1 MHAQKRAFVEAAAH
15 QPAVAVLRPQLNSL
29 RAKSATPKGLVQR
42 SALHTTWVGH
52 IGALRNLQMN
62 SDSEEEA
69 AGVLPE
75 AIGEAASEGDLET
88 VKAWLDG
95 GGALASRSV
104 NDLDVD
110 GWSLLLWAS
119 GGYDEILTE
128 EHVELARYL
137 VSRGARLDVASR
149 FSGSTALHYACSS
162 GGASPEYVSVL
173 VAAGAQVNA
182 EDEDGMRPLGRV
194 ALDTVPNEMHHVEIV
209 KILLRSGATLDFAL
223 GDESFDDALRDCRS
237 RHPVR
242 YGEHTTAIE
251 EIVASVRRHGSW
263 KAHCRAQH
271 RQILR
276 IRSLVARGRVKLDRP
291 RRWRPRGRDAR
302 QEGAL
307 NFLVRQGDNGIV
319 WTILSYWRETG

>member
-1 MHAQKRAFVEAAAH
+1 MC
-15 QPAVAVLRPQLNSL
+15 L
-29 RAKSATPKGLVQR
+29 
-42 SALHTTWVGH
+42 
-52 IGALRNLQMN
+52 IGTQRNLQMN

-128 EHVELARYL
+128 DHVTLARYL
-137 VSRGARLDVASR
+137 ISQGARLDVTSR

-182 EDEDGMRPLGRV
+182 EDNMGARPLVRV
-194 ALDTVPNEMHHVEIV
+194 TSDQVPDQMHHVEIV
-209 KILLRSGATLDFAL
+209 KILLRSGATLNSANGHVSL
-223 GDESFDDALRDCRS
+223 DDALRDRRS
-237 RHPVR
+237 RDPTR
-242 YGEHTTAIE
+242 YGGEHFRAIE
-251 EIVASVRRHGSW
+251 EIVASVRQHGSW
-263 KAHCRAQH
+263 KAHCRVAH
-271 RQILR
+271 KQILR
-276 IRSLVARGRVKLDRP
+276 IRSLVARGRIKLNRP
-291 RRWRPRGRDAR
+291 RRRPRGHDAR
-302 QEGAL
+302 QQRAL
-307 NFLVRQGDNGIV
+307 DFLVRQGDNGIV
-319 WTILSYWRETG
+319 WNILSYWRETG